1 MTELTVMPGEGG
13 RLDSFLA
20 EKTDLSR
27 SAAARLCEE
36 GAVFVGGKAQG
47 KKYALREGEIVSF
60 SVPEAVPTEA
70 KPENIPLNIVFEDK
84 DIVVIKDRK
93 SVV

>member
-47 KKYALREGEIVSF
+47 KKYALREGETV
-60 SVPEAVPTEA
+60 
-70 KPENIPLNIVFEDK
+70 
-84 DIVVIKDRK
+84 
-93 SVV
+93 